1 MYYFYCIMSYIF
13 NLTISLATSANLLL
27 IDQMEGSGGQSAE
40 REEPEKEAVLNHILV
55 EQLLETVGERERR
68 LLQLRYYEGKTQCE
82 VAELLSMSQVQVS
95 RLEKKLLL
103 QLRERVRM

>member
-1 MYYFYCIMSYIF
+1 MEAAG
-13 NLTISLATSANLLL
+13 LEGEELLL
-27 IDQMEGSGGQSAE
+27 IDQMEGSGGQSAG

>member
-1 MYYFYCIMSYIF
+1 MKKKLMS
-13 NLTISLATSANLLL
+13 LLMAMVL
-27 IDQMEGSGGQSAE
+27 ILGVASPSFAAGMPGGE
-40 REEPEKEAVLNHILV
+40 
-55 EQLLETVGERERR
+55 
-68 LLQLRYYEGKTQCE
+68 EGKTQCE

>member
-1 MYYFYCIMSYIF
+1 
-13 NLTISLATSANLLL
+13 
-27 IDQMEGSGGQSAE
+27 MEGSGGQSAE
-40 REEPEKEAVLNHILV
+40 QEEPEKEAVLNHILV

>member
-1 MYYFYCIMSYIF
+1 
-13 NLTISLATSANLLL
+13 
-27 IDQMEGSGGQSAE
+27 
-40 REEPEKEAVLNHILV
+40 
-55 EQLLETVGERERR
+55 
-68 LLQLRYYEGKTQCE
+68 

>member
-1 MYYFYCIMSYIF
+1 
-13 NLTISLATSANLLL
+13 
-27 IDQMEGSGGQSAE
+27 MEEHE
-40 REEPEKEAVLNHILV
+40 RLWEED
-55 EQLLETVGERERR
+55 
-68 LLQLRYYEGKTQCE
+68 EGLHCE